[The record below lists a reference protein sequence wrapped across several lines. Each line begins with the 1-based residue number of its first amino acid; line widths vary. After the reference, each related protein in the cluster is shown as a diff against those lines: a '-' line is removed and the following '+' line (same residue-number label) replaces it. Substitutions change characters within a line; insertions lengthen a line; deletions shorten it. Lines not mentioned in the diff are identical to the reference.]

1 MSDLI
6 LFIKQAN
13 LHNYADDN
21 TTSYFSKSLSNSKT
35 SSENESDEA
44 INLLKQIDMLVNAN
58 KIQVATLS
66 RKKEL
71 ITSDMSLNINRTI

>member
-1 MSDLI
+1 M
-6 LFIKQAN
+6 
-13 LHNYADDN
+13 
-21 TTSYFSKSLSNSKT
+21 TYFSKSFSNSKT
-35 SSENESDEA
+35 SLENESAEA
-44 INLLKQIDMLVNAN
+44 INLLKQINMLVNAN

>member
-6 LFIKQAN
+6 LFIKQEN

-44 INLLKQIDMLVNAN
+44 INLLKQINMLVNAN
-58 KIQVATLS
+58 KIQVA
-66 RKKEL
+66 
-71 ITSDMSLNINRTI
+71 ITK

>member
-44 INLLKQIDMLVNAN
+44 INLLKQINMLVNAN

>member
-6 LFIKQAN
+6 LFIKQEN
-13 LHNYADDN
+13 LHN
-21 TTSYFSKSLSNSKT
+21 YFSKSLSNSKT

-44 INLLKQIDMLVNAN
+44 INLLKQINMLVNAN